1 MIKMPKNYNVS
12 VYEGNNFAYVAV
24 ADEAG
29 VTIERVPNLYTDKDG
44 EVTVKTNAVA
54 IDPLAQLKQNLISK
68 IYSKKKPKVQ
78 IQEEYDKALE
88 KALNK

>member
-1 MIKMPKNYNVS
+1 MPKNYNVS

-54 IDPLAQLKQNLISK
+54 IDPYADIKRKLIAR
-68 IYSKKKPKVQ
+68 IYSKKKTQVQ
-78 IQEEYDKALE
+78 IKEEYEKALA

>member
-1 MIKMPKNYNVS
+1 MPSKNYNVS
-12 VYEGNNFAYVAV
+12 VYEGNNFAYVAI
-24 ADEAG
+24 AGEAG
-29 VTIERVPNLYTDKDG
+29 VIIERKPNAYSDSNG

-54 IDPLAQLKQNLISK
+54 IDPHADIKRKLITR
-68 IYSKKKPKVQ
+68 IYSKKKTQVQ

>member
-1 MIKMPKNYNVS
+1 MPKKYNVS
-12 VYEGNNFAYVAV
+12 VYEGSDFAYLAI

-29 VTIERVPNLYTDKDG
+29 VTIERKPNAYTDKDG

-54 IDPLAQLKQNLISK
+54 IDPLAQLKRNLISK
-68 IYSKKKPKVQ
+68 IYSKKKPKAQ
-78 IQEEYDKALE
+78 IQEEYEKALE